1 MAAAAQNSHAHAIVG
16 SRGVSMAAAAQNSLP
31 KKGECEETPLDVVS
45 SSTSPGFPEKK
56 IIPPTINPEP
66 EVHPGI
72 PEPDPLSTLQ
82 EDPPMANP
90 DPVLKNLMTYI
101 NQHDFIPDTTVDKIV
116 AAVSKYKDNPLA
128 TSIKDT
134 ILSNQVMAKAAG
146 YDGR

>member
-1 MAAAAQNSHAHAIVG
+1 
-16 SRGVSMAAAAQNSLP
+16 MAAAAQNSLP

-66 EVHPGI
+66 QVHPGI
-72 PEPDPLSTLQ
+72 QEPDPLSTPQ

-90 DPVLKNLMTYI
+90 DPY
-101 NQHDFIPDTTVDKIV
+101 TTVDKIV

-134 ILSNQVMAKAAG
+134 ILSNQVMAKACG